1 MSCLK
6 VTNDNKNKNKTIFQV
21 DTACSQVST
30 GIFNVST
37 GIYNVFFFQETKFI
51 QKKA

>member
-37 GIYNVFFFQETKFI
+37 GIYNFSTDLGLIFFKFL
-51 QKKA
+51 